1 MPSYSPAANVRP
13 RSGAR
18 RNTSKKPRVTC
29 TPVTGTLPSRPRSVA
44 DWALLL
50 PLMCERF
57 CYDEARLAFA
67 DTSAV
72 KEEGTER
79 VTLYRDDKHLYINGV
94 RFPMRRLQ
102 RGEEQQLWLGN
113 LSVTD
118 RDYETELDAAA
129 TSIDRLVR
137 DLSDNLFVSE
147 EDKKSVA
154 QYVSIV
160 RKEIAWARVDMRK
173 LRYGDE

>member
-1 MPSYSPAANVRP
+1 
-13 RSGAR
+13 
-18 RNTSKKPRVTC
+18 
-29 TPVTGTLPSRPRSVA
+29 
-44 DWALLL
+44 
-50 PLMCERF
+50 
-57 CYDEARLAFA
+57 
-67 DTSAV
+67 
-72 KEEGTER
+72 
-79 VTLYRDDKHLYINGV
+79 
-94 RFPMRRLQ
+94 MRRLQ

-113 LSVTD
+113 LSITD
-118 RDYETELDAAA
+118 RDYETELDTAA
-129 TSIDRLVR
+129 TNIDRLVR

>member
-1 MPSYSPAANVRP
+1 MAQ
-13 RSGAR
+13 
-18 RNTSKKPRVTC
+18 
-29 TPVTGTLPSRPRSVA
+29 
-44 DWALLL
+44 
-50 PLMCERF
+50 M
-57 CYDEARLAFA
+57 
-67 DTSAV
+67 DT
-72 KEEGTER
+72 
-79 VTLYRDDKHLYINGV
+79 
-94 RFPMRRLQ
+94 
-102 RGEEQQLWLGN
+102 
-113 LSVTD
+113 
-118 RDYETELDAAA
+118 AA

>member
-1 MPSYSPAANVRP
+1 METNNP
-13 RSGAR
+13 
-18 RNTSKKPRVTC
+18 
-29 TPVTGTLPSRPRSVA
+29 PVTKKKMNT
-44 DWALLL
+44 
-50 PLMCERF
+50 
-57 CYDEARLAFA
+57 
-67 DTSAV
+67 
-72 KEEGTER
+72 
-79 VTLYRDDKHLYINGV
+79 
-94 RFPMRRLQ
+94 
-102 RGEEQQLWLGN
+102 
-113 LSVTD
+113 
-118 RDYETELDAAA
+118 AA

>member
-1 MPSYSPAANVRP
+1 MCASPCGVCNEVR
-13 RSGAR
+13 S
-18 RNTSKKPRVTC
+18 NNS
-29 TPVTGTLPSRPRSVA
+29 
-44 DWALLL
+44 
-50 PLMCERF
+50 
-57 CYDEARLAFA
+57 
-67 DTSAV
+67 
-72 KEEGTER
+72 
-79 VTLYRDDKHLYINGV
+79 
-94 RFPMRRLQ
+94 
-102 RGEEQQLWLGN
+102 
-113 LSVTD
+113 
-118 RDYETELDAAA
+118 DYETELDAAA

>member
-1 MPSYSPAANVRP
+1 
-13 RSGAR
+13 
-18 RNTSKKPRVTC
+18 
-29 TPVTGTLPSRPRSVA
+29 
-44 DWALLL
+44 
-50 PLMCERF
+50 
-57 CYDEARLAFA
+57 
-67 DTSAV
+67 
-72 KEEGTER
+72 
-79 VTLYRDDKHLYINGV
+79 
-94 RFPMRRLQ
+94 MRRLQ

-118 RDYETELDAAA
+118 RDYETELAAAA

-160 RKEIAWARVDMRK
+160 RQEQGWWWEHMRK

>member
-1 MPSYSPAANVRP
+1 MMVIASLPMACVWFDIALSPVR
-13 RSGAR
+13 
-18 RNTSKKPRVTC
+18 NMVL
-29 TPVTGTLPSRPRSVA
+29 VVA
-44 DWALLL
+44 
-50 PLMCERF
+50 
-57 CYDEARLAFA
+57 
-67 DTSAV
+67 V
-72 KEEGTER
+72 EG
-79 VTLYRDDKHLYINGV
+79 DDKHLYINGV
-94 RFPMRRLQ
+94 CFPMRRLQ

-118 RDYETELDAAA
+118 RDYETELDTAA

>member
-1 MPSYSPAANVRP
+1 M
-13 RSGAR
+13 
-18 RNTSKKPRVTC
+18 
-29 TPVTGTLPSRPRSVA
+29 
-44 DWALLL
+44 
-50 PLMCERF
+50 
-57 CYDEARLAFA
+57 
-67 DTSAV
+67 
-72 KEEGTER
+72 
-79 VTLYRDDKHLYINGV
+79 
-94 RFPMRRLQ
+94 RFPLRRLQ

-129 TSIDRLVR
+129 TSIDRLVG

>member
-1 MPSYSPAANVRP
+1 MPPHEHPAATD
-13 RSGAR
+13 SAR
-18 RNTSKKPRVTC
+18 ELIAAHGGRVTR
-29 TPVTGTLPSRPRSVA
+29 TRVAVIEALQRSAHPLSHDEIGAALAA
-44 DWALLL
+44 DGIAH
-50 PLMCERF
+50 
-57 CYDEARLAFA
+57 D
-67 DTSAV
+67 
-72 KEEGTER
+72 R
-79 VTLYRDDKHLYINGV
+79 VTLYRDDKNLYINGV

>member
-1 MPSYSPAANVRP
+1 MTT
-13 RSGAR
+13 R
-18 RNTSKKPRVTC
+18 RNWTCLLYTSD
-29 TPVTGTLPSRPRSVA
+29 A
-44 DWALLL
+44 A
-50 PLMCERF
+50 
-57 CYDEARLAFA
+57 
-67 DTSAV
+67 
-72 KEEGTER
+72 
-79 VTLYRDDKHLYINGV
+79 
-94 RFPMRRLQ
+94 
-102 RGEEQQLWLGN
+102 
-113 LSVTD
+113 
-118 RDYETELDAAA
+118 ELDTAA

>member
-1 MPSYSPAANVRP
+1 MQNLREEHDTMGTVMVPADRLWGAQTQRSLQNFAIGQETMPRP
-13 RSGAR
+13 IIR
-18 RNTSKKPRVTC
+18 
-29 TPVTGTLPSRPRSVA
+29 
-44 DWALLL
+44 
-50 PLMCERF
+50 
-57 CYDEARLAFA
+57 AFA
-67 DTSAV
+67 DTGAV

>member
-1 MPSYSPAANVRP
+1 MY
-13 RSGAR
+13 
-18 RNTSKKPRVTC
+18 
-29 TPVTGTLPSRPRSVA
+29 A
-44 DWALLL
+44 D
-50 PLMCERF
+50 PINPKRTII
-57 CYDEARLAFA
+57 RAFA
-67 DTSAV
+67 DTGAV

-147 EDKKSVA
+147 EDKKERSSIRLHRPQGNSLGACGHA
-154 QYVSIV
+154 QT
-160 RKEIAWARVDMRK
+160 EIWRRII
-173 LRYGDE
+173 LQ

>member
-1 MPSYSPAANVRP
+1 MGRLELLAALAALELVVPDIVIPHTERSLQVPMPGQGPL
-13 RSGAR
+13 
-18 RNTSKKPRVTC
+18 
-29 TPVTGTLPSRPRSVA
+29 VTGRHT
-44 DWALLL
+44 
-50 PLMCERF
+50 
-57 CYDEARLAFA
+57 
-67 DTSAV
+67 
-72 KEEGTER
+72 
-79 VTLYRDDKHLYINGV
+79 
-94 RFPMRRLQ
+94 
-102 RGEEQQLWLGN
+102 
-113 LSVTD
+113 
-118 RDYETELDAAA
+118 AA

>member
-1 MPSYSPAANVRP
+1 MLSILFVAASLSFSATATGVEK
-13 RSGAR
+13 G
-18 RNTSKKPRVTC
+18 
-29 TPVTGTLPSRPRSVA
+29 TPIEFL
-44 DWALLL
+44 
-50 PLMCERF
+50 
-57 CYDEARLAFA
+57 FA
-67 DTSAV
+67 GKD
-72 KEEGTER
+72 
-79 VTLYRDDKHLYINGV
+79 
-94 RFPMRRLQ
+94 
-102 RGEEQQLWLGN
+102 
-113 LSVTD
+113 TD
-118 RDYETELDAAA
+118 RDYETELDAAT

>member
-1 MPSYSPAANVRP
+1 MRP
-13 RSGAR
+13 NTKVSTAR
-18 RNTSKKPRVTC
+18 NST
-29 TPVTGTLPSRPRSVA
+29 TPVSYT
-44 DWALLL
+44 
-50 PLMCERF
+50 
-57 CYDEARLAFA
+57 
-67 DTSAV
+67 
-72 KEEGTER
+72 
-79 VTLYRDDKHLYINGV
+79 HLDVYK
-94 RFPMRRLQ
+94 RQ
-102 RGEEQQLWLGN
+102 GN

-137 DLSDNLFVSE
+137 DLSDNRFVSE

>member
-1 MPSYSPAANVRP
+1 MY
-13 RSGAR
+13 
-18 RNTSKKPRVTC
+18 
-29 TPVTGTLPSRPRSVA
+29 A
-44 DWALLL
+44 D
-50 PLMCERF
+50 PINPKRTII
-57 CYDEARLAFA
+57 RAFA
-67 DTSAV
+67 DTGAV

-118 RDYETELDAAA
+118 RDYETELDTAA

-147 EDKKSVA
+147 EDKKERSSIRLHRPQGNSLGACGHA
-154 QYVSIV
+154 QT
-160 RKEIAWARVDMRK
+160 EIWRRII
-173 LRYGDE
+173 LQ

>member
-1 MPSYSPAANVRP
+1 M
-13 RSGAR
+13 RSNNSG
-18 RNTSKKPRVTC
+18 
-29 TPVTGTLPSRPRSVA
+29 
-44 DWALLL
+44 W
-50 PLMCERF
+50 E
-57 CYDEARLAFA
+57 
-67 DTSAV
+67 
-72 KEEGTER
+72 
-79 VTLYRDDKHLYINGV
+79 
-94 RFPMRRLQ
+94 
-102 RGEEQQLWLGN
+102 
-113 LSVTD
+113 TD